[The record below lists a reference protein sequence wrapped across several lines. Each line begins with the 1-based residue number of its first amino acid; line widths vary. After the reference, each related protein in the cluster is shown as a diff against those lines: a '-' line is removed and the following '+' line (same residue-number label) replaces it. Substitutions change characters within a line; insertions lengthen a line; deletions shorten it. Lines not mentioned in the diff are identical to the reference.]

1 VRVLRPAENVYA
13 FYAGRDGERHD
24 AASRNW
30 VDLGALS
37 LGIAS
42 YAIVDGD
49 HALVYDTHVSVAHA
63 RLVRAA
69 LDAEGVRTFTVVLS
83 HWHLD
88 HVAGTAAFPDAV
100 EVVAC
105 ARTAEILREHR
116 GAIEAG
122 TLEGPPAID
131 PLVLPTRTFTDR
143 VTLAVGALRVELLQ
157 VDVHSDDGVVV
168 WWPERRLLFAGDTV
182 EDSVTYVDMP
192 DHFSQH
198 LEGLAALRALDP
210 VAVLPNHGDPEVIAG
225 GGYRGAGLIDTTESY
240 IKLLRRSVGEPELRA
255 RPLREWLEGGGARYF
270 AAYEEVHAHN
280 LRVVVDR

>member
-24 AASRNW
+24 AASKNW

-69 LDAEGVRTFTVVLS
+69 LEAEGVRTFTVVLS

-131 PLVLPTRTFTDR
+131 PLVLPTRTFTDQL
-143 VTLAVGALRVELLQ
+143 TLTVGALRVELLQ
-157 VDVHSDDGVVV
+157 VDIHSDDGVVV
-168 WWPERRLLFAGDTV
+168 
-182 EDSVTYVDMP
+182 
-192 DHFSQH
+192 
-198 LEGLAALRALDP
+198 
-210 VAVLPNHGDPEVIAG
+210 
-225 GGYRGAGLIDTTESY
+225 GAGLIDPTESY

-255 RPLREWLEGGGARYF
+255 RPLREWLAGGGARYF
-270 AAYEEVHAHN
+270 AAYEEVHANN
-280 LRVVVDR
+280 LRAGVDR